1 MLNNITITDIT
12 RTKKGFNAL
21 FSGDRFLFSVDD
33 VVLYRN
39 NINIGSCFSQQELSC
54 IEKQSTAAKA
64 VDKCYTLLSTR
75 MHSRKELY
83 DKLCRFYDSETA
95 RSAVRKMEELELVD
109 DFRFATLKA
118 EYMLNVKKQPFSAI
132 RRKLSSLGVDKDIID
147 NVILSFDSDGAGK
160 KAANRTIKALE
171 NSNIGIRV
179 LSMSPYKDPDEF
191 IKNLGKDEY
200 AERIKRSLLKTDY
213 QLKTMSE
220 KYDLTIA
227 EEKEEYLRCA
237 VDFIIKQQDRKKM
250 IQEKNERQR

>member
-1 MLNNITITDIT
+1 M
-12 RTKKGFNAL
+12 
-21 FSGDRFLFSVDD
+21 
-33 VVLYRN
+33 VLYRN

-147 NVILSFDSDGAGK
+147 NVILNFGVEDQTEEIIHLLNTKYASKLSQPQKVMASLVRRGFRYSDIK
-160 KAANRTIKALE
+160 KAME
-171 NSNIGIRV
+171 
-179 LSMSPYKDPDEF
+179 LSD
-191 IKNLGKDEY
+191 INLQEY
-200 AERIKRSLLKTDY
+200 
-213 QLKTMSE
+213 
-220 KYDLTIA
+220 
-227 EEKEEYLRCA
+227 
-237 VDFIIKQQDRKKM
+237 
-250 IQEKNERQR
+250 